1 MANVPTPCV
10 VAAKSMSTL
19 YAPCGTE
26 SNHDAL
32 MRFALE
38 LHGVNPPTTPEM
50 REFREFCDKRGI
62 DVTYASL
69 FSPNDIS

>member
-1 MANVPTPCV
+1 MANVPTPY
-10 VAAKSMSTL
+10 ALRSL
-19 YAPCGTE
+19 RHYAPCGTE

-32 MRFALE
+32 NRFALE
-38 LHGVNPPTTPEM
+38 LQGVNPPTTPEM

-69 FSPNDIS
+69 FSRNDIS